1 MVQRKRDRKK
11 FTEKDFHCFIEF
23 QTGPI
28 NSARRAQP
36 MGMVKLSLSLLVS
49 VKQSEKSVKHK
60 AKAPSPPG

>member
-28 NSARRAQP
+28 NPARRAQP
-36 MGMVKLSLSLLVS
+36 MGMVKLSLLVS

-60 AKAPSPPG
+60 TKTPSPPG

>member
-28 NSARRAQP
+28 NPARKAQP
-36 MGMVKLSLSLLVS
+36 MGMVKLSLLVS